1 MKIKQGYTLRGIADS
16 FVVVPTEDNL
26 ALDGMVT
33 FNESGAFLF
42 NALSEEKTKEELL
55 ALMLKEYKVDEATAK
70 ADIEIFIERLTKTGI
85 VE

>member
-26 ALDGMVT
+26 SLDGMVT
-33 FNESGAFLF
+33 LNESGAFLF
-42 NALSEEKTKEELL
+42 NKMQEETTKEELL
-55 ALMLKEYKVDEATAK
+55 ANMMSEYKIDEATAK
-70 ADIEIFIERLTKTGI
+70 ADIEIFIERLQKTGI

>member
-26 ALDGMVT
+26 SLDGMVT
-33 FNESGAFLF
+33 LNQSGAFLF
-42 NALSEEKTKEELL
+42 NKMQEETTKEELL
-55 ALMLKEYKVDEATAK
+55 ANMMSEYKIDEATAK
-70 ADIEIFIERLTKTGI
+70 ADIEIFIERLLKTGI

>member
-26 ALDGMVT
+26 SLDGMVT
-33 FNESGAFLF
+33 LNQSGAFLF
-42 NALSEEKTKEELL
+42 NALKTEKTKEELL
-55 ALMLKEYKVDEATAK
+55 ALMLKEYKIDEQTAK
-70 ADIEIFIERLTKTGI
+70 ADIEIFIERLLKTGI

>member
-26 ALDGMVT
+26 SLDGMVT
-33 FNESGAFLF
+33 LNQSGAFLF
-42 NALSEEKTKEELL
+42 NKMQEETTKEELL
-55 ALMLKEYKVDEATAK
+55 ANMMSEYKIDEATAK
-70 ADIEIFIERLTKTGI
+70 ADIEIFIERLQKTGI

>member
-26 ALDGMVT
+26 SLDGMVT
-33 FNESGAFLF
+33 LNQSGAFLF
-42 NALSEEKTKEELL
+42 NKMQEETTKEELL
-55 ALMLKEYKVDEATAK
+55 ALMLKEYKIDEQTAK
-70 ADIEIFIERLTKTGI
+70 ADIEIFIERLLKTGI

>member
-1 MKIKQGYTLRGIADS
+1 MKIKNGYTLRGIADS

-33 FNESGAFLF
+33 LNESGAFLF
-42 NALSEEKTKEELL
+42 NELLEEKTKEELL
-55 ALMLKEYKVDEATAK
+55 SALLKEYKIDETTAK
-70 ADIEIFIERLTKTGI
+70 ADIEIFIERLQQTGI

>member
-16 FVVVPTEDNL
+16 FVVVPTEDDL

-33 FNESGAFLF
+33 LNESGAFLF
-42 NALSEEKTKEELL
+42 NKMQEETTKEELL
-55 ALMLKEYKVDEATAK
+55 ADIMSEYKIDEATAK
-70 ADIEIFIERLTKTGI
+70 ADIEIFLERLQKTGI